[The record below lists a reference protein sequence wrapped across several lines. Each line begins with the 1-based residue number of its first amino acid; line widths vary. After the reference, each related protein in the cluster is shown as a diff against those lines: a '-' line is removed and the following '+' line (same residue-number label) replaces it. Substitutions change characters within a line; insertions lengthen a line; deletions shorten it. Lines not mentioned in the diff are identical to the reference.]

1 MPHEY
6 ILLMLLSSSGAPAT
20 QLLHNQSHEVLTHD
34 PHISQFIV
42 QPLLSC
48 SDWCHSVCWPPPAG
62 STRKTGY
69 IQRTGHAIYDFHLLS
84 SLLMF
89 VIPLEIPSSV
99 QELPLSSD
107 FKLFYA
113 ILQRDVTKICWQI
126 WKCLLRLSFE
136 ICGCLQECS
145 RKLWLAGHF
154 QRVCEFWWEVFFH
167 FAHFNH
173 QSLNTP
179 DSKGSWLS
187 SKSKILRFSSIC
199 SCESRSHT
207 FSPAPKAWVHVLY
220 TQTRQLLKKNI
231 PSWNINEATVERV
244 GMNQLRQIEKL
255 NIWMIT
261 CIKLPCGKHRH
272 GKSVIGI

>member
-1 MPHEY
+1 MDPIPDLEEQGLCHMNTY
-6 ILLMLLSSSGAPAT
+6 SSCYCQVLAHQLLSYSIT
-20 QLLHNQSHEVLTHD
+20 SHTKYSHMI
-34 PHISQFIV
+34 HISHSSLCSRSCHALTDVTQFV
-42 QPLLSC
+42 DLLLR
-48 SDWCHSVCWPPPAG
+48 G

-179 DSKGSWLS
+179 DSKG
-187 SKSKILRFSSIC
+187 
-199 SCESRSHT
+199 
-207 FSPAPKAWVHVLY
+207 PD
-220 TQTRQLLKKNI
+220 
-231 PSWNINEATVERV
+231 
-244 GMNQLRQIEKL
+244 
-255 NIWMIT
+255 
-261 CIKLPCGKHRH
+261 
-272 GKSVIGI
+272 